1 MAWCVR
7 WSSSSSI
14 VDFNKATFSRG
25 LRCLSLAPRPSNLP
39 LLHRKAKTPFSVSY
53 SMSISNTAS
62 KTEVI
67 QTEKAPKAVGPY
79 SQGIKSYDL
88 LFLSGALGLVPETGK
103 LISDGIEEQTEQA
116 LKNIGEILRASGAS
130 YSSVVKTT
138 VLYGFDTTTFIYNFL
153 LKDLHA
159 KKTYELILDRLADMK
174 DFKTVN
180 EIYAKCANILNTVF
194 SSFVIPIVIGI
205 TRE

>member
-138 VLYGFDTTTFIYNFL
+138 VL
-153 LKDLHA
+153 
-159 KKTYELILDRLADMK
+159 LADMK

-180 EIYAKCANILNTVF
+180 EIYAKYFPAPHPARTCYQAAVLPLDAKVEIECIAAL
-194 SSFVIPIVIGI
+194 
-205 TRE
+205 